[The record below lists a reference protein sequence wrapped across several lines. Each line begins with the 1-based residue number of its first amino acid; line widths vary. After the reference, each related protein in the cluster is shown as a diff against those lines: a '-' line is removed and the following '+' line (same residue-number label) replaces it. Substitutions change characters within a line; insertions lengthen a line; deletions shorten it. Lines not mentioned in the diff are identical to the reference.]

1 MTNKKDE
8 RKRVDLF
15 FNPETENDLIDY
27 LDETPGANA
36 TIIKFLMR
44 KAIEVEREGLSVNY
58 ERLEQIMRKAI
69 REEGVQV
76 GVKEVKAEQVNHGP
90 FGMVAKNL

>member
-1 MTNKKDE
+1 MNNKYE

-15 FNPETENDLIDY
+15 FNPETESDLIDY

-44 KAIEVEREGLSVNY
+44 KAIEIEREGLSVNY
-58 ERLEQIMRKAI
+58 EKLEQTMRRVM
-69 REEGVQV
+69 REEGFHIER
-76 GVKEVKAEQVNHGP
+76 KEEQAQLVTKGP
-90 FGMVAKNL
+90 FGMVAKSL